1 MPQNKQKTETMSAGP
16 FAAFPLD
23 LVASSSCNQCPE
35 PPGVNKDPVH
45 FAHCH
50 P

>member
-1 MPQNKQKTETMSAGP
+1 MTQNKQKTETMSARP
-16 FAAFPLD
+16 FDAFPLD
-23 LVASSSCNQCPE
+23 LVASSSGDQCLE
-35 PPGVNKDPVH
+35 PPGVNKDLVH